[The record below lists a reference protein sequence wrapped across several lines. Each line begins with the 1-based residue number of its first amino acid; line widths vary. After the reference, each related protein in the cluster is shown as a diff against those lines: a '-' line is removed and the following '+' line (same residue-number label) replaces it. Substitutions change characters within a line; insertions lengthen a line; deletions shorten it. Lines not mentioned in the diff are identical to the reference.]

1 MPNATVEIEEV
12 MGRSMQGKTEPFICR
27 ADDGETYYVKG
38 AGAGRRSLICEWVAA
53 QLATD
58 FGLPIAEYAIA
69 DVPDTLIALGIRTD
83 LRKDLGSGFVF
94 ASRLVPHALELTPTT
109 RDLVPDNVAMDVLVF
124 DWWLKNEDRHL
135 TESGGNPNLLWDT
148 SGEKL
153 TVIDH
158 NLAFDPDFNV
168 VNFLDSHVFAQL
180 WNCIFGDHFVR
191 LRYQTKMLQVLN
203 RLETVRA
210 SIPSSWW
217 WVDDGVPALITWD
230 AISACLDRCR
240 RDDFW
245 NIL

>member
-1 MPNATVEIEEV
+1 M
-12 MGRSMQGKTEPFICR
+12 
-27 ADDGETYYVKG
+27 
-38 AGAGRRSLICEWVAA
+38 
-53 QLATD
+53 ATD

-69 DVPDTLIALGIRTD
+69 DVPDTLIALGVRTD

-180 WNCIFGDHFVR
+180 
-191 LRYQTKMLQVLN
+191 
-203 RLETVRA
+203 
-210 SIPSSWW
+210 
-217 WVDDGVPALITWD
+217 
-230 AISACLDRCR
+230 
-240 RDDFW
+240 
-245 NIL
+245 